1 MRQSWVHRAGN
12 VLSALGLSATLI
24 APGVVFAQPTVQGA
38 GSVSQPTAR
47 AASASGRI
55 AKQADDAVTL
65 AFREV
70 EISEVISA
78 FSASMG
84 IPFLLDA
91 RVKGKM
97 TLETPEPVYLEQ
109 AYELLVAALS
119 LQGFVVVSADGYA
132 KVVPTAEAKA
142 QLPAIDSDEIAGGMA
157 TRVFQLENED
167 ATQLLA
173 AIRALVPATNPM
185 TAHPSSNSLI
195 VTDTRENLRR
205 ITEIIRSL
213 DRPNRNALRS
223 VSIQHGFATDI
234 AQTVDQL
241 INRGSSERGGKL
253 PDHLQVVMLPDP
265 RTNRILFQSNDL
277 RRLAQ
282 AVDLAQDLDS
292 PLATPGN
299 VHVLYLK
306 NAEAAVLAQTLQN
319 LYRSNALQAAP
330 GSGSAGSNRPQ
341 SVSSGTGQSSTASNL
356 TQGQAKASSGSGSVP
371 AAAFIGPSDA
381 GVVIQA
387 EPNLNALLV
396 VAPEPLFREIRGV
409 VEKLDVRRAQVFI
422 ESLIVEVSA
431 DRAAEFGV
439 QFQYLNS
446 PSVGDTQG
454 FGGTNFGAR
463 GGGSNLLDLTT
474 SPLSAS
480 QGLNVGVIRGTV
492 SIAGQTITNIGLLA
506 RALETQGAGNIIATP
521 NLLTLDNE
529 EAKIV
534 IGQNVPFLTGSYTT
548 SGNTSGNP
556 FQTIERRDVGTTL
569 RVRPMVSEGGTV
581 RLQIFQEVSSVVSQR
596 LDEGIVTNKRS
607 IESTVLVEDGEYV
620 VLGGLIQDEEGPG
633 ESRVPVLGEIP
644 LLGGL
649 FRYETRERKK
659 TNLFVFLRPVVVRS
673 ASDSSLLTMG
683 KYEVLKAG
691 QKGQPR
697 PSGNVFLPDL
707 GRPDIP
713 ELKGSI
719 RPARATQSP
728 TAPPSP

>member
-1 MRQSWVHRAGN
+1 MKQNSAFRVVTVLAFTGLVLVELGFSQVSAQTLGSQSRMNSQAHDQ
-12 VLSALGLSATLI
+12 AL
-24 APGVVFAQPTVQGA
+24 
-38 GSVSQPTAR
+38 
-47 AASASGRI
+47 AS
-55 AKQADDAVTL
+55 DDVVTL
-65 AFREV
+65 AFRDV

-78 FSASMG
+78 FGTSMAM
-84 IPFLLDA
+84 PFLLDA
-91 RVKGKM
+91 RVKGKI
-97 TLETPEPVYLEQ
+97 TLETPGPVSLDQ

-119 LQGFVVVSADGYA
+119 LQGFAVVAADGYA
-132 KVVPTAEAKA
+132 KIVPTAEAKS
-142 QLPAIDSDEIAGGMA
+142 QFPSINSDTAAAGLS
-157 TRVFQLENED
+157 TRIFQLENED

-195 VTDTRENLRR
+195 ITDTRENLRR
-205 ITEIIRSL
+205 VTEIIRSL
-213 DRPNRNALRS
+213 DRPNRNAIRT
-223 VSIQHGFATDI
+223 VSINHGFASDI

-241 INRGSSERGGKL
+241 INRGSSERGGRL
-253 PDHLQVVMLPDP
+253 PDHLQVVILPDA
-265 RTNRILFQSNDL
+265 RTNRILFQSSDL
-277 RRLAQ
+277 RRLSQ
-282 AVDLAQDLDS
+282 AAELARDLDS

-306 NAEAAVLAQTLQN
+306 NAEAGVLALTLQN
-319 LYRSNALQAAP
+319 LYRSGAQTLAAASSRSSSLSRP
-330 GSGSAGSNRPQ
+330 GGT
-341 SVSSGTGQSSTASNL
+341 SGTQIQPNQVLSVTG
-356 TQGQAKASSGSGSVP
+356 GQASGKTTTASSGSP
-371 AAAFIGPSDA
+371 PQAASLGPEDS
-381 GVVIQA
+381 GIVIQA

-396 VAPEPLFREIRGV
+396 VAPESLFREIRAV

-439 QFQYLNS
+439 QFQYLDGLNAS
-446 PSVGDTQG
+446 GSSG
-454 FGGTNFGAR
+454 FGGTNFTPR
-463 GGGSNLLDLTT
+463 GGGANLLDLAAN
-474 SPLSAS
+474 PLAAS

-492 SIAGQTITNIGLLA
+492 SFGGTTLANLGVLA

-581 RLQIFQEVSSVVSQR
+581 RLQIFQEVSSVVNQR

-620 VLGGLIQDEEGPG
+620 VLGGLISDEEGTG
-633 ESRVPVLGEIP
+633 ESRVP
-644 LLGGL
+644 LLGDVPLFGSL

-659 TNLFVFLRPVVVRS
+659 TNLFVFLRPVVLRS
-673 ASDSSLLTMG
+673 GSDSNVVTMG
-683 KYEVLKAG
+683 KYEVLRAG
-691 QKGQPR
+691 QRSQPN
-697 PSGNVFLPDL
+697 PSGNIILPNL
-707 GRPDIP
+707 GKPALPALDRAVIP
-713 ELKGSI
+713 LSDPI
-719 RPARATQSP
+719 RPSDK
-728 TAPPSP
+728 

>member
-1 MRQSWVHRAGN
+1 MRRSWAHRTAG
-12 VLSALGLSATLI
+12 VPTWLGLWTGLLLSTFIFQQVVAQGL
-24 APGVVFAQPTVQGA
+24 APAGQGP
-38 GSVSQPTAR
+38 SVN
-47 AASASGRI
+47 RI
-55 AKQADDAVTL
+55 ASLPNDAVSL
-65 AFREV
+65 AFRDA
-70 EISEVISA
+70 EIAEVISA
-78 FSASMG
+78 FSTSMG
-84 IPFLLDA
+84 VPFLLDA

-97 TLETPEPVYLEQ
+97 TLETPEPVSLDQ

-119 LQGFVVVSADGYA
+119 LQGFAVVSADGYA
-132 KVVPTAEAKA
+132 KVVPTAEAKS
-142 QLPAIDSDEIAGGMA
+142 QLPAIDSDTMFGGMA

-205 ITEIIRSL
+205 ITDIIRSL
-213 DRPNRNALRS
+213 DRPNRNALRT
-223 VSIQHGFATDI
+223 VSIEHGFASDI

-241 INRGSSERGGKL
+241 INRGSVDKGGKL
-253 PDHLQVVMLPDP
+253 PEHLQVVILPDP

-277 RRLAQ
+277 RRLSQ
-282 AVDLAQDLDS
+282 AADLARDLDS

-319 LYRSNALQAAP
+319 LYRSNTFQSSP
-330 GSGSAGSNRPQ
+330 GSVSIASSRQVSGSAGS
-341 SVSSGTGQSSTASNL
+341 TGLSNSTPLGQNQARSTSASN
-356 TQGQAKASSGSGSVP
+356 SVP
-371 AAAFIGPSDA
+371 PPALLGPADS

-506 RALETQGAGNIIATP
+506 RALETEGAGNIIATP

-620 VLGGLIQDEEGPG
+620 VLGGLIQDEEGTG

-683 KYEVLKAG
+683 KYEVLRAG

-719 RPARATQSP
+719 RPVRSNEP
-728 TAPPSP
+728 PNTAPSP

>member
-1 MRQSWVHRAGN
+1 MKQNLVSRDLA
-12 VLSALGLSATLI
+12 ALAFFSLVPFGLALNQAI
-24 APGVVFAQPTVQGA
+24 AQTG
-38 GSVSQPTAR
+38 GSESRIGSQASSQPLE
-47 AASASGRI
+47 S
-55 AKQADDAVTL
+55 DDSVTL
-65 AFREV
+65 AFRDA

-78 FSASMG
+78 FSTSMAM
-84 IPFLLDA
+84 PFLLDA
-91 RVKGKM
+91 RVKGKL
-97 TLETPEPVYLEQ
+97 TLEAPGPVSLDQ

-119 LQGFVVVSADGYA
+119 LQGFAVVSADGYA
-132 KVVPTAEAKA
+132 KVVPTAEAKSQFPA
-142 QLPAIDSDEIAGGMA
+142 VNSAAIDAGLS

-213 DRPNRNALRS
+213 DRPNRTAIRT
-223 VSIQHGFATDI
+223 VSINHGFASDI

-241 INRGSSERGGKL
+241 VNRGSSEKGGKL
-253 PDHLQVVMLPDP
+253 PDHLQVVILPDA
-265 RTNRILFQSNDL
+265 RTNRILFQSSDL
-277 RRLAQ
+277 RRLSQ
-282 AVDLAQDLDS
+282 AAELARNLDS

-306 NAEAAVLAQTLQN
+306 NAEAGVLALTLQN
-319 LYRSNALQAAP
+319 LFRSGAQTFN
-330 GSGSAGSNRPQ
+330 SSSNRT
-341 SVSSGTGQSSTASNL
+341 SSSTRPSATIVPGTPSSSVLSTIGGHTN
-356 TQGQAKASSGSGSVP
+356 TSTKSDSGSGNGAP
-371 AAAFIGPSDA
+371 QTALIGPEAS

-387 EPNLNALLV
+387 EPNLNALLI
-396 VAPEPLFREIRGV
+396 VAPEPLFREVRAV

-439 QFQYLNS
+439 QFQYLDGLS
-446 PSVGDTQG
+446 SSGSSG
-454 FGGTNFGAR
+454 FGGTNFTSR
-463 GGGSNLLDLTT
+463 GGGANLLDLAAN
-474 SPLSAS
+474 PLAAS

-492 SIAGQTITNIGLLA
+492 SFGGATLANLGVLA

-581 RLQIFQEVSSVVSQR
+581 RLQIFQEVSSVVNQR

-620 VLGGLIQDEEGPG
+620 VLGGLISDEEGTG
-633 ESRVPVLGEIP
+633 ESRVP
-644 LLGGL
+644 LLGDVPLFGSL

-659 TNLFVFLRPVVVRS
+659 TNLFVFLRPVILRS
-673 ASDSSLLTMG
+673 GSDSSLLTMG
-683 KYEVLKAG
+683 KYEVLRAG
-691 QKGQPR
+691 QRSQPNS
-697 PSGNVFLPDL
+697 SGNIILPNFGKPDL
-707 GRPDIP
+707 PGLERSVVPLN
-713 ELKGSI
+713 ESS
-719 RPARATQSP
+719 RPAKK
-728 TAPPSP
+728 

>member
-1 MRQSWVHRAGN
+1 MPLPHLPQ
-12 VLSALGLSATLI
+12 AL
-24 APGVVFAQPTVQGA
+24 AQGISPA
-38 GSVSQPTAR
+38 SQPPTINRLAR
-47 AASASGRI
+47 LP
-55 AKQADDAVTL
+55 DDAVTL
-65 AFREV
+65 AFRDA
-70 EISEVISA
+70 EIAEVISA
-78 FSASMG
+78 FSTSMG

-97 TLETPEPVYLEQ
+97 TLETPEPVSLDQ

-119 LQGFVVVSADGYA
+119 LQGFALVSADGYA
-132 KVVPTAEAKA
+132 KVVPTAEAKS
-142 QLPAIDSDEIAGGMA
+142 QFPAIDSNEMVGGIA

-205 ITEIIRSL
+205 ITDIIRSL
-213 DRPNRNALRS
+213 DRPNRNALRT
-223 VSIQHGFATDI
+223 VSIEHGFASDI

-241 INRGSSERGGKL
+241 INRGSADKGGKL
-253 PDHLQVVMLPDP
+253 PEHLQVVILPDP
-265 RTNRILFQSNDL
+265 RTNRILFQSSDP

-282 AVDLAQDLDS
+282 AANLARDLDS

-319 LYRSNALQAAP
+319 LYRSNTFQSA
-330 GSGSAGSNRPQ
+330 SGSAASSRQVSGSASTTGLTSSTPLGQNQARP
-341 SVSSGTGQSSTASNL
+341 SSG
-356 TQGQAKASSGSGSVP
+356 
-371 AAAFIGPSDA
+371 AAAVPPLALLGPTDS

-446 PSVGDTQG
+446 PEAGSTQG
-454 FGGTNFGAR
+454 FGGTNFGGA
-463 GGGSNLLDLTT
+463 GTNLLALTQN
-474 SPLSAS
+474 PLSAS

-492 SIAGQTITNIGLLA
+492 SIAGQTITNLGLLA

-569 RVRPMVSEGGTV
+569 RVKPMVSEGGTV
-581 RLQIFQEVSSVVSQR
+581 RLQIFQEVSSVVSPR

-607 IESTVLVEDGEYV
+607 IESTVLVEDGEFV
-620 VLGGLIQDEEGPG
+620 VLGGLISDEEGTG

-649 FRYETRERKK
+649 FRYETRQRKK
-659 TNLFVFLRPVVVRS
+659 TNLFVFLRPVIVRS
-673 ASDSSLLTMG
+673 ASDSSLLTMD

-691 QKGQPR
+691 RRGQPKT
-697 PSGNVFLPDL
+697 SGNVLLPEL

-719 RPARATQSP
+719 RPARSAEP
-728 TAPPSP
+728 LNPPLTR

>member
-1 MRQSWVHRAGN
+1 MRQSWVHRAGY
-12 VLSALGLSATLI
+12 VLTGLGLWSGLLMSMVVCQQVSAQGI
-24 APGVVFAQPTVQGA
+24 RPASQSPT
-38 GSVSQPTAR
+38 TNRLAR
-47 AASASGRI
+47 LP
-55 AKQADDAVTL
+55 DDAVTL
-65 AFREV
+65 AFRDA
-70 EISEVISA
+70 EIAEVISA
-78 FSASMG
+78 FSTSMG
-84 IPFLLDA
+84 VPFLLDA

-97 TLETPEPVYLEQ
+97 TLETPEPVSLDQ
-109 AYELLVAALS
+109 AYELLVAVLS
-119 LQGFVVVSADGYA
+119 LQGFAVVSADGYA
-132 KVVPTAEAKA
+132 KVVPTAEAKS
-142 QLPAIDSDEIAGGMA
+142 QFPAIDSNEMVGGIA

-205 ITEIIRSL
+205 ITDIIRSL
-213 DRPNRNALRS
+213 DRPNRNALRT
-223 VSIQHGFATDI
+223 VSIEHGFASDI

-241 INRGSSERGGKL
+241 INRGSADKGGKL
-253 PDHLQVVMLPDP
+253 PEHLQVVILPDP
-265 RTNRILFQSNDL
+265 RTNRILFQSSDP
-277 RRLAQ
+277 RRLTQ
-282 AVDLAQDLDS
+282 AADLARDLDS

-319 LYRSNALQAAP
+319 LYRSNAFQSASGSGAASRQV
-330 GSGSAGSNRPQ
+330 SGSAST
-341 SVSSGTGQSSTASNL
+341 TGLTSSTPL
-356 TQGQAKASSGSGSVP
+356 GQNQARASSG
-371 AAAFIGPSDA
+371 AAAVPPPALLGSADS

-396 VAPEPLFREIRGV
+396 VAPESLFREIRGV

-422 ESLIVEVSA
+422 ESLIIEVSA

-446 PSVGDTQG
+446 PAAGSTQG
-454 FGGTNFGAR
+454 FGGTNFG
-463 GGGSNLLDLTT
+463 GTGTNLLALTQN
-474 SPLSAS
+474 PLSAS

-492 SIAGQTITNIGLLA
+492 SIAGQTITNLGLLA

-569 RVRPMVSEGGTV
+569 RVKPMVSDGGTV

-596 LDEGIVTNKRS
+596 LEEGIVTNKRS
-607 IESTVLVEDGEYV
+607 IESTVLVEDGEFV
-620 VLGGLIQDEEGPG
+620 VLGGLIQDEEGTG

-649 FRYETRERKK
+649 FRYETRQRKK
-659 TNLFVFLRPVVVRS
+659 TNLFVFLRPVIVRS
-673 ASDSSLLTMG
+673 ANDSSLLTMD
-683 KYEVLKAG
+683 KYEVLRAG
-691 QKGQPR
+691 RRGQPTT
-697 PSGNVFLPDL
+697 SGNVLLPDL
-707 GRPDIP
+707 GRPNIP

-719 RPARATQSP
+719 RPARSKEPLNPPLSP
-728 TAPPSP
+728 

>member
-1 MRQSWVHRAGN
+1 MVVCQQVSAQGIRPAIQAPASHR
-12 VLSALGLSATLI
+12 L
-24 APGVVFAQPTVQGA
+24 
-38 GSVSQPTAR
+38 AR
-47 AASASGRI
+47 PP
-55 AKQADDAVTL
+55 DDAVTL
-65 AFREV
+65 AFRDA
-70 EISEVISA
+70 EIAEVISA
-78 FSASMG
+78 FSTSMG

-97 TLETPEPVYLEQ
+97 TLETPEPVSLDQ

-119 LQGFVVVSADGYA
+119 LQGFAVVSADGYA
-132 KVVPTAEAKA
+132 KVVPTAEAKS
-142 QLPAIDSDEIAGGMA
+142 QFPAIDSNETVGGMA

-205 ITEIIRSL
+205 ITDIIRSL
-213 DRPNRNALRS
+213 DRPNRNALRT
-223 VSIQHGFATDI
+223 VSIEHGFASDI

-241 INRGSSERGGKL
+241 INRGSADKGGKL
-253 PDHLQVVMLPDP
+253 PEHLQVVILPDP
-265 RTNRILFQSNDL
+265 RTNRILFQSSDP

-282 AVDLAQDLDS
+282 AADLARDLDS

-319 LYRSNALQAAP
+319 LYRSNTFQSASGSSAASRQV
-330 GSGSAGSNRPQ
+330 SGSASTTGLTSSTPMGQNQARP
-341 SVSSGTGQSSTASNL
+341 SSG
-356 TQGQAKASSGSGSVP
+356 
-371 AAAFIGPSDA
+371 AAAVPPPAPLGPIDS
-381 GVVIQA
+381 GVIIQA

-446 PSVGDTQG
+446 PEAGSTQG
-454 FGGTNFGAR
+454 FGGTNFGGA
-463 GGGSNLLDLTT
+463 GTNLLALTQN
-474 SPLSAS
+474 PLSAS

-492 SIAGQTITNIGLLA
+492 SIAGQTITNLGLLA
-506 RALETQGAGNIIATP
+506 RALETQGAGNVIATP

-569 RVRPMVSEGGTV
+569 RVKPMVSEGGTV
-581 RLQIFQEVSSVVSQR
+581 RLQIFQEVSRVVSPR
-596 LDEGIVTNKRS
+596 LDEGIVTSKRS
-607 IESTVLVEDGEYV
+607 IESTVLVEDGEFV
-620 VLGGLIQDEEGPG
+620 VLGGLISDEEGTG

-649 FRYETRERKK
+649 FRYETRQRNK
-659 TNLFVFLRPVVVRS
+659 TNLFVFLRPVIVRS
-673 ASDSSLLTMG
+673 ASDSSLLTMD
-683 KYEVLKAG
+683 KYEVFKAG
-691 QKGQPR
+691 RRGQPKT
-697 PSGNVFLPDL
+697 SGNVLLPDL

-719 RPARATQSP
+719 RPARSAEPLKPPLSP
-728 TAPPSP
+728 

>member
-1 MRQSWVHRAGN
+1 MRQSWAYRAGY
-12 VLSALGLSATLI
+12 VLTGLGLWSGLLASMVVCQQVSA
-24 APGVVFAQPTVQGA
+24 QGIRPA
-38 GSVSQPTAR
+38 SQPP
-47 AASASGRI
+47 ASNRI
-55 AKQADDAVTL
+55 ARLPDDAVTL
-65 AFREV
+65 AFRDA
-70 EISEVISA
+70 EIAEVISA
-78 FSASMG
+78 FSTSMG
-84 IPFLLDA
+84 TPFLLDA

-97 TLETPEPVYLEQ
+97 TLETPEPVSLDQ

-119 LQGFVVVSADGYA
+119 LQGFAVVSADGYA
-132 KVVPTAEAKA
+132 KVVPTAEAKS
-142 QLPAIDSDEIAGGMA
+142 QFPAIDSNETVGGIA

-205 ITEIIRSL
+205 ITDIIRSL
-213 DRPNRNALRS
+213 DRPNRNALRT
-223 VSIQHGFATDI
+223 VSIEHGFASDI

-241 INRGSSERGGKL
+241 INRGGADKGGKL
-253 PDHLQVVMLPDP
+253 PEHLQVVILPDS
-265 RTNRILFQSNDL
+265 RTNRILFQSNDP

-282 AVDLAQDLDS
+282 AANLARDLDS

-319 LYRSNALQAAP
+319 LYRSNSFQSA
-330 GSGSAGSNRPQ
+330 SGSA
-341 SVSSGTGQSSTASNL
+341 VSSRQVSGSASTAGL
-356 TQGQAKASSGSGSVP
+356 TSSAPLGQNQASPSSGSAAVP
-371 AAAFIGPSDA
+371 PPALLGPTDS

-446 PSVGDTQG
+446 PTLGDTQG

-463 GGGSNLLDLTT
+463 GGGANLLDLTT
-474 SPLSAS
+474 NPLSAS

-492 SIAGQTITNIGLLA
+492 SIAGQTITNLGLLA

-569 RVRPMVSEGGTV
+569 RVKPMVSEGGTV

-607 IESTVLVEDGEYV
+607 IESTVLVEDGEFV
-620 VLGGLIQDEEGPG
+620 VLGGLIQDEEGTG

-649 FRYETRERKK
+649 FRYETRQRKK
-659 TNLFVFLRPVVVRS
+659 TNLFVFLRPVIVRS
-673 ASDSSLLTMG
+673 ASDSSLLTMD

-691 QKGQPR
+691 RRGQPKT
-697 PSGNVFLPDL
+697 SGNVLLPDF

-719 RPARATQSP
+719 RPARSAEPLNPPLSP
-728 TAPPSP
+728 

>member
-1 MRQSWVHRAGN
+1 MRQSWVHRAGY
-12 VLSALGLSATLI
+12 VLTGLGLWSGLLMSMVVCQQVSAQGI
-24 APGVVFAQPTVQGA
+24 RPASQSPT
-38 GSVSQPTAR
+38 TNRLAR
-47 AASASGRI
+47 LP
-55 AKQADDAVTL
+55 DDAVTL
-65 AFREV
+65 AFRDA
-70 EISEVISA
+70 EIAEVISA
-78 FSASMG
+78 FSTSMG
-84 IPFLLDA
+84 VPFLLDA

-97 TLETPEPVYLEQ
+97 TLETPEPVSLDQ
-109 AYELLVAALS
+109 AYELLVAVLS
-119 LQGFVVVSADGYA
+119 LQGFAVVSADGYA
-132 KVVPTAEAKA
+132 KVVPTAEAKS
-142 QLPAIDSDEIAGGMA
+142 QFPAIDSNEMVGGLA

-205 ITEIIRSL
+205 ITDIIRSL
-213 DRPNRNALRS
+213 DRPNRNALRT
-223 VSIQHGFATDI
+223 VSIEHGFASDI

-241 INRGSSERGGKL
+241 INRGSADKGGKL
-253 PDHLQVVMLPDP
+253 PEHLQVVILPDP
-265 RTNRILFQSNDL
+265 RTNRILFQSSDP
-277 RRLAQ
+277 RRLTQ
-282 AVDLAQDLDS
+282 AADLARDLDS

-319 LYRSNALQAAP
+319 LYRSNAFQSASGSGAASRQV
-330 GSGSAGSNRPQ
+330 SGSAST
-341 SVSSGTGQSSTASNL
+341 TGLTSSTPL
-356 TQGQAKASSGSGSVP
+356 GQNQARASSG
-371 AAAFIGPSDA
+371 AAAVPPPALLGSADS

-396 VAPEPLFREIRGV
+396 VAPESLFREIRGV

-422 ESLIVEVSA
+422 ESLIIEVSA

-446 PSVGDTQG
+446 PAAGSTQG
-454 FGGTNFGAR
+454 FGGTNFG
-463 GGGSNLLDLTT
+463 GTGTNLLALTQN
-474 SPLSAS
+474 PLSAS

-492 SIAGQTITNIGLLA
+492 SIAGQTITNLGLLA

-569 RVRPMVSEGGTV
+569 RVKPMVSDGGTV

-596 LDEGIVTNKRS
+596 LEEGIVTNKRS
-607 IESTVLVEDGEYV
+607 IESTVLVEDGEFV
-620 VLGGLIQDEEGPG
+620 VLGGLIQDEEGTG

-649 FRYETRERKK
+649 FRYETRQRKK
-659 TNLFVFLRPVVVRS
+659 TNLFVFLRPVIVRS
-673 ASDSSLLTMG
+673 ANDSSLLTMD
-683 KYEVLKAG
+683 KYEVLRAG
-691 QKGQPR
+691 RRGQPTT
-697 PSGNVFLPDL
+697 SGNVLLPDL
-707 GRPDIP
+707 GRPNIP

-719 RPARATQSP
+719 RPARSKEPLNPPLSP
-728 TAPPSP
+728 